1 MVPSSTSLCAEA
13 RERFSAVCLPS
24 LRVYHVEKIGY
35 RRCKHCRHHIHHL
48 LVAQQLRAT
57 TLCNKGRLTDG
68 FMSSP
73 LGTPRSLGG
82 SNARDTSRPS
92 TPRAYDQ
99 FTYAVTRQRQAKET
113 ATLSSS
119 SSNTARRAADDPR
132 GTVVRPLRPSR
143 FGFAIAEDG
152 VMHSRIVSPSRHCY
166 APRVVVMKRWEAEAM
181 GAEETVMDD
190 PFERLRL
197 AVGATSDVEVAALP
211 LSAIRDWCKKLGLG
225 PLETARVELR
235 WKAIPMPSA
244 AVVGLAGDGG
254 GFPRTNGNDN
264 KRRVT
269 PGHGHTV
276 PLPLSPKS
284 PSSTSRGGSSGDA
297 RPATPRKSIFHE
309 SLRWNASARVD
320 ARRSASGS
328 DVKATHPSS

>member
-1 MVPSSTSLCAEA
+1 
-13 RERFSAVCLPS
+13 
-24 LRVYHVEKIGY
+24 
-35 RRCKHCRHHIHHL
+35 
-48 LVAQQLRAT
+48 VAPQQLRAT
-57 TLCNKGRLTDG
+57 TLFNEGRLTDG

-73 LGTPRSLGG
+73 QGTPRSLRG
-82 SNARDTSRPS
+82 SNARDTTRPS

-99 FTYAVTRQRQAKET
+99 FTYAVKRQCQAKET

-119 SSNTARRAADDPR
+119 SSNTARRAAEDPR
-132 GTVVRPLRPSR
+132 GTVVRRLRPSR

-152 VMHSRIVSPSRHCY
+152 VMHSRIVSPPRHCY

-181 GAEETVMDD
+181 GAEETGMDD

-244 AVVGLAGDGG
+244 AVVGAGD
-254 GFPRTNGNDN
+254 GFPRTSGNDN
-264 KRRVT
+264 KRRFT
-269 PGHGHTV
+269 PGHSHAV

-297 RPATPRKSIFHE
+297 RPTTPRKSIFHE
-309 SLRWNASARVD
+309 TLRWNASARVD
-320 ARRSASGS
+320 ARRSASGN
-328 DVKATHPSS
+328 DVKASHPSA